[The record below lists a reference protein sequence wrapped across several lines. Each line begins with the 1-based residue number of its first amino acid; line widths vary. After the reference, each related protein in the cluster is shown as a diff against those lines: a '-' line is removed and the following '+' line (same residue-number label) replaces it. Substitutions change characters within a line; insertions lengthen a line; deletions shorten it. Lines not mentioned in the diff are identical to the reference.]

1 MTKIPV
7 TEERRKLKDGEYWC
21 LYPRKRD
28 KEPPTLLLNPGP
40 YFEGNAA
47 KNRQKIAVVRLVEAS
62 PDNGGAE
69 HP

>member
-7 TEERRKLKDGEYWC
+7 TEERRKLEDGEYWC

-47 KNRQKIAVVRLVEAS
+47 KNRQKIAVVRLIEVAS
-62 PDNGGAE
+62 EGAE
-69 HP
+69 SSHE